1 MVNYV
6 SNLRNIYILSGSLHC
21 LEENSY
27 IALLEDWE
35 IAPSKLK
42 LLDKKLGGGKF
53 GIVRKGLL
61 TIETGSPEAVA
72 VKTLKGAKKLIYSSF
87 LMFFKIMLA
96 DNLTKVDI
104 GYRITHKV
112 SFEFYT

>member
-1 MVNYV
+1 MYQIYEISTFCRVN
-6 SNLRNIYILSGSLHC
+6 RDIFITLHC

-27 IALLEDWE
+27 IAILEDWE

-61 TIETGSPEAVA
+61 TTETGSREAVA
-72 VKTLKGAKKLIYSSF
+72 VKTLKGAK
-87 LMFFKIMLA
+87 
-96 DNLTKVDI
+96 N
-104 GYRITHKV
+104 
-112 SFEFYT
+112 